1 MLQSNEVV
9 NCTICQKCDWN
20 ILATLK
26 SGIWDTNS
34 IDISRI
40 NINFHIGNCGNCNH
54 VQIITPYT
62 IDTFKILYFSNN
74 AEPDMWCESSLENSP
89 YAQMYEFINEYVR
102 DGLHIA
108 DFGAGSGVTLKLINE
123 RVNNSTLTS
132 IDFHDYTQ
140 SDSINHIKADLNNLS
155 EISSYFKNN
164 PIQIAI
170 STHVLEHI
178 VNPIEYLNNIANYL
192 DAEGLIFI
200 EVPDCSPKFNVQ
212 NIASTNIVHGQH
224 IHYYTLG
231 SLDVIAHLAG
241 LKVIKSNQ
249 LITGNIPRLQVLLK
263 KCTKRHNGIKMI
275 YPCADILIIDRFTQ
289 YSKHLTNLYN
299 LIISSLKNNK
309 VVHLWGVGGDF
320 YNLVSSHRDLNQYI
334 ESKSILLYDYN
345 LANHQFLGQKILS
358 STVFEENTFEV
369 ILTPTYDPTKER
381 MKKVA
386 RGWSSTIIDPYEL

>member
-9 NCTICQKCDWN
+9 NCAICQKCDWN

-40 NINFHIGNCGNCNH
+40 NINFHIGNCRNCNH

-155 EISSYFKNN
+155 DISSYFKNN

-178 VNPIEYLNNIANYL
+178 VNPIEYLNNIAKYL
-192 DAEGLIFI
+192 DVGGLIFI
-200 EVPDCSPKFNVQ
+200 EVPDCKPKLSVQ

-224 IHYYTLG
+224 IHYYTLD

-241 LKVIKSNQ
+241 LKIIKSNQ
-249 LITGNIPRLQVLLK
+249 LVSGNIPRLQVLLK
-263 KCTKRHNGIKMI
+263 KYTTRHDIIRKIN
-275 YPCADILIIDRFTQ
+275 PCADILVIDRFTQ
-289 YSKHLTNLYN
+289 YTEHQKNLYN
-299 LIISSLKNNK
+299 LIISSLKDNK
-309 VVHLWGVGGDF
+309 VVNLWGVGGDF
-320 YNLVSSHRDLNQYI
+320 YNLITSYSDLIQYI
-334 ESKSILLYDYN
+334 ESKNILLYDYS

-358 STVFEENTFEV
+358 STVLKDSELEV
-369 ILTPTYDPTKER
+369 ILTPIYDPTRER
-381 MKKVA
+381 MKKIS
-386 RGWSSTIIDPYEL
+386 RNWSSIIIDPYE